1 MVAVSFLAVGDWG
14 AASDKDDEREDM
26 LLVAK
31 TMAWAADALRP
42 PPLFILALGDN
53 FYEDGVASASEQQWE
68 ATWRSQ
74 WLDPHPS
81 LRIPWVPI
89 LGNHDYHQGIEGA
102 EAQVTRTTSTADDEW
117 ALPR

>member
-53 FYEDGVASASEQQWE
+53 FYEDGVASASSKSRRYSS
-68 ATWRSQ
+68 RSSRRYSRSSS
-74 WLDPHPS
+74 P
-81 LRIPWVPI
+81 
-89 LGNHDYHQGIEGA
+89 
-102 EAQVTRTTSTADDEW
+102 
-117 ALPR
+117 